1 MKTVTIEKLVFGGCG
16 LGRDGGG
23 VVLIPGALPDE
34 TVEYEDDGLKG
45 GTRVGRVRKVLE
57 KSPHRRDAPCPH
69 AGDCGGCDWLHF
81 SYDEQVRQKK
91 EIFLDCV
98 DRIGK
103 FHRPNDIEAFT
114 AAEFGYRMRAQIKID
129 RERNCAGFFRRKT
142 NDVVRVDRC
151 PLLVD
156 EINGVL
162 TELNSGAVRGIGEDV
177 KSVRV
182 LAGNDTASSPV
193 IGGLTRAGTEIDVAE
208 IKFLAD
214 GGSFFQSNKFLLET
228 LGRWASGFVNN
239 ESVND
244 KSADDNAVNNISV
257 DDNVVKNK
265 SANSGFVNKKRCL
278 DLYGGIGFFSLMLAG
293 DFAGVTLV
301 ENVKAQVE
309 DARRNFEANGKNH
322 LKAVLADVEKDGC
335 LDRLAKEVRPDCVI
349 VDPPRPGLVKSVR
362 KWLTDAAP
370 PVVLYVSCNPST
382 FARDA
387 GALVNGGYKLSR
399 WALFDLYPN
408 THHIESAAL
417 FNR

>member
-1 MKTVTIEKLVFGGCG
+1 MTTVKIEKLVFGGYG

-23 VVLIPGALPDE
+23 VVLIPGALPGE

-45 GTRVGRVRKVLE
+45 GARVGRVRGILE
-57 KSPHRRDAPCPH
+57 RSPHRRDAPCPH

-91 EIFLDCV
+91 AIFLDCV

-103 FHRPNDIEAFT
+103 FDRPGGVEAFT

-129 RERNCAGFFRRKT
+129 RERSRAGFFRRKT

-156 EINGVL
+156 GINGVL
-162 TELNSGAVRGIGEDV
+162 TGLNSGAVREIDGDV
-177 KSVRV
+177 KSIRV

-193 IGGLTRAGTEIDVAE
+193 IGGLTRASTEIDVAG
-208 IKFLAD
+208 IRFLAD
-214 GGSFFQSNKFLLET
+214 GGSFFQSNRFLLET
-228 LGRWASGFVNN
+228 LGRWARGLTGGEPAGNQSIDNGIVN
-239 ESVND
+239 
-244 KSADDNAVNNISV
+244 
-257 DDNVVKNK
+257 NK
-265 SANSGFVNKKRCL
+265 SASSGFVNKKRCL
-278 DLYGGIGFFSLMLAG
+278 DLYGGIGFFSLMLAD
-293 DFAGVTLV
+293 DFAGVTLA
-301 ENVKAQVE
+301 ENVKAQVA
-309 DARRNFEANGKNH
+309 DARRNFEANGKDH

-335 LDRLAKEVRPDCVI
+335 LDSLAKELRPHCVI

-387 GALVNGGYKLSR
+387 GALVSGGYKLSR

-417 FNR
+417 FNYI